1 MKSTLAAS
9 DPQADPVHSPA
20 ETSNSAL
27 ALLAEALAQ
36 LDSVDADTAIRA
48 RLQGIIEELEAS
60 AAE

>member
-9 DPQADPVHSPA
+9 GPQTAPVHSPA

-27 ALLAEALAQ
+27 ALLAAALAQ
-36 LDSVDADTAIRA
+36 LDSIDADTAIRA
-48 RLQGIIEELEAS
+48 RLQGIIEDLEAP